1 MILVQSRPRVRALLV
16 EKFILVAV
24 ELRTRENFDSLMG
37 VLAGLNM
44 QAVHRL
50 TDTFDAVTDRLDGG
64 MVRAAAPGESRQPKK
79 LRSLNLLMAPAR
91 SFAAYRLALSTSSRD
106 ALPYLGVV
114 LQDLTVINETA
125 ADFDE
130 GLVNW
135 SKFANLGRSCLILLD
150 CPKTPPRIAVDADI
164 EQHILDVPLLTEDVS
179 FGSPSRHI
187 RSEADSRSEQ
197 RLYALSY
204 AYQPREGKSAGRSR
218 LRELARNALY

>member
-1 MILVQSRPRVRALLV
+1 MILVQSRPRVRALLA
-16 EKFILVAV
+16 EKFIFVAS
-24 ELRTRENFDSLMG
+24 ELRARENFDSLMG

-64 MVRAAAPGESRQPKK
+64 VVRAAAPGESRQPKK

-125 ADFDE
+125 SDFEE

-135 SKFANLGRSCLILLD
+135 SKFANLGRSCSILLD

-179 FGSPSRHI
+179 LSF
-187 RSEADSRSEQ
+187 A
-197 RLYALSY
+197 YAL
-204 AYQPREGKSAGRSR
+204 RS
-218 LRELARNALY
+218 LRN